1 MEPNDE
7 LSSVLR
13 EWQVSDAPPWLDARV
28 LTVTN
33 RSRRHWGWMAAAA
46 ALLVLAAGGF
56 EAGRWYQAKLQEAK
70 RRPAPMFDPAA
81 SEGILRIA
89 VADYLERSQS
99 VLMELANADSSRPLD
114 ISRDQERAHDLIL
127 ENRLYRQTAENDG
140 QAGIANLLD
149 DLERVLLDIEHSP
162 PVIPPEGLKA
172 LRRKLGDDGI
182 LFKMR
187 VVGANVERL

>member
-70 RRPAPMFDPAA
+70 RRSAPMVDPAA

-162 PVIPPEGLKA
+162 PMIPPEGLKA